1 MKKITKRNFDL
12 ISAILFVVILLSIV
26 DSNGF
31 NPRYN
36 QQMESFVMVAAY
48 IIAVFA
54 IRRYFYGRKK

>member
-36 QQMESFVMVAAY
+36 QEMESLVMMAAY

-54 IRRYFYGRKK
+54 IRSYFYGGKK

>member
-54 IRRYFYGRKK
+54 IRGYFYGEKK

>member
-12 ISAILFVVILLSIV
+12 ISTILFVVILLSIV

-54 IRRYFYGRKK
+54 IRYFYGGKK

>member
-1 MKKITKRNFDL
+1 MMKTTKRNFDL

-48 IIAVFA
+48 IITVFA
-54 IRRYFYGRKK
+54 IRRYFYGGKK

>member
-12 ISAILFVVILLSIV
+12 ISAVLFVVILLSIV

-54 IRRYFYGRKK
+54 IRRYFYGGKK